1 MIEGTTQNT
10 DYLILLQ
17 PLLLF
22 IGVVLVG
29 VIIERVLLVWLKALV
44 KRTQWEF
51 DNIVLNAIRRTTIF
65 WSVLLATYLTMFSVE
80 INSTLAGYIHS
91 VLLVLLILS
100 ITFALIRV
108 GNDTIEVYGGK
119 GNLPSLSIIRNIVR
133 IALLIIGVLTILALL
148 GIPISPALAALG
160 VGGLAVSLAL
170 QDTLTNLIAGIQLI
184 VDRQIRTGDYVQ
196 LSSGEQ
202 GYIRDISWRTTQIEQ
217 LGNNLVIVPNATLAS
232 ATIVNFHQPEQELS
246 ILFEVGVSYE
256 SDLQRVE
263 QVTIAVAKEV
273 MQDVPG
279 GIPENEP
286 FIRYHTF
293 DNSSINLTII
303 LRGQQFV
310 DQYLIKHEF
319 VKRLHQRY
327 RQEGIE
333 IPFPIR
339 TVYTRENAGAEAV
352 VDTDSDRP
360 AQAE

>member
-1 MIEGTTQNT
+1 MIEQTSQAI
-10 DYLILLQ
+10 DYLVVLQ
-17 PLLLF
+17 PAFLF

-29 VIIERVLLVWLKALV
+29 VLIERVLLVWLKNLV

-51 DNIVLNAIRRTTIF
+51 DNIVLNVIRRTTIF
-65 WSVLLATYLTMFSVE
+65 WSLLLATYLTLFSVE
-80 INSTLAGYIHS
+80 INSTITGYIHS
-91 VLLVLLILS
+91 VLLVLFILS
-100 ITFALIRV
+100 ITFALIQV
-108 GNDTIEVYGGK
+108 GNDMIEVYGGK
-119 GNLPSLSIIRNIVR
+119 GNLPSLSIIRNVVR
-133 IALLIIGVLTILALL
+133 IVLFLIGVLTILALF
-148 GIPISPALAALG
+148 GVPITPTLAALG

-170 QDTLTNLIAGIQLI
+170 QDTLTNLISGIQLI

-202 GYIRDISWRTTQIEQ
+202 GYIRDISWRTTQIQQ
-217 LGNNLVIVPNATLAS
+217 LSNNLVIVPNATLAT

-246 ILFEVGVSYE
+246 VLFEVGVSYD
-256 SDLQRVE
+256 SDLEQVE
-263 QVTIAVAKEV
+263 KVTIAVAKEV
-273 MQDVPG
+273 MQEVPG

-319 VKRLHQRY
+319 VKRLHRRY

-339 TVYTRENAGAEAV
+339 TVYTRGDAGKDGGLA
-352 VDTDSDRP
+352 S
-360 AQAE
+360 